1 MTEMTQSEMT
11 AVDGGMYPIG
21 PWTAVGGAFLVGYA
35 IGTAIYEA
43 W

>member
-11 AVDGGMYPIG
+11 AIDGGMMIG

>member
-1 MTEMTQSEMT
+1 MTELSLNDM
-11 AVDGGMYPIG
+11 AAIDGGLMIG